1 MARQETFDT
10 LDVLGIV
17 GGGNRTDTR
26 SRSSA
31 DMIVK
36 ARPSVLRA
44 NHINDV
50 FFALVGLDDTPT
62 PTPLRTRSRADRD
75 HLAQRIDGLTRR
87 AAVGIGTKIARAG
100 LMALARV
107 FNSGK

>member
-1 MARQETFDT
+1 MSGQKT
-10 LDVLGIV
+10 LDAFDILGIV
-17 GGGNRTDTR
+17 GGRNRTDTR
-26 SRSSA
+26 SRPTA

-62 PTPLRTRSRADRD
+62 PTPFRTGCRANGDD
-75 HLAQRIDGLTRR
+75 LTQRIDGLTRR
-87 AAVGIGTKIARAG
+87 TAVGIGTKIARTG